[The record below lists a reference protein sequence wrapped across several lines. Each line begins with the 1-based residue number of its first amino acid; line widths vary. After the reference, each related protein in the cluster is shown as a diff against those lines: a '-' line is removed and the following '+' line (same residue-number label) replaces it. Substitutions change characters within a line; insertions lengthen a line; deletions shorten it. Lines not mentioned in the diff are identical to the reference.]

1 MSVICTIPGAGLIVA
16 DTMNL
21 VFAPLVVG
29 VQYSGSQTS
38 AYTKSHGELAET
50 DPSPQ
55 RFSGNVVWFPQGPH
69 FENQWYNGRERKIHE

>member
-16 DTMNL
+16 DKMNL

-29 VQYSGSQTS
+29 VRYSGSQTS
-38 AYTKSHGELAET
+38 AYTKSQGELAGTEA

-55 RFSGNVVWFPQGPH
+55 RFSGTVGVVSP
-69 FENQWYNGRERKIHE
+69 ETTL